1 MNKNKFMISENV
13 YWVGVI
19 DYKLKVFDIIMK
31 TEYGTT
37 YNSYLI
43 IGSDKIA
50 LIATAK
56 LQFKDEFLSHIKE
69 YVQIEDIDYLIMNH
83 TEPDHSGTAK
93 YLLKE
98 NPNLDIYASAPALI
112 NLKEILNT
120 EFHGHRVTDKLEL
133 SLGDKTLQFFLQPNL
148 HWPDTM
154 FTYLKEDN
162 ILFTC
167 DFFGAHYASNIIKTN
182 DIPDKELYEK
192 LLKDYFN
199 AIMHP
204 FLPYVRKGLN
214 RVTELSPDKICTS
227 HGAVLEEPF
236 LSKVIDYYDKWSI
249 LPKRLDKP
257 LVLIP
262 YASAYGN
269 TAKMAEVI
277 KETLEEEFDNKI
289 YVKLYDLIYTD
300 QKEIT
305 NQVSICDAFIIGSS
319 TILRDTVKLVWDLLS
334 SIDYEMSRGKI
345 ASAFGSFGW
354 SGEAVNNIIQRE
366 KQLFFKTT
374 EGLRIK
380 FIPSES
386 QIEEVKDYARN
397 IASLIKNK
405 KSA

>member
-1 MNKNKFMISENV
+1 MNKNKFMISENI

-19 DYKLKVFDIIMK
+19 DYKLKVFDIVME
-31 TEYGTT
+31 TEFGTT

-43 IGSDKIA
+43 IGSKKIA

-56 LQFKDEFLSHIKE
+56 LQFKDEFINHIKE
-69 YVQIEDIDYLIMNH
+69 HVDIKDIDYLIMNH
-83 TEPDHSGTAK
+83 TEPDHSGTAR
-93 YLLKE
+93 YLIEE
-98 NPNLDIYASAPALI
+98 NPDLEIYASAPALA
-112 NLKEILNT
+112 NLKEILNI
-120 EFHGHRVTDKLEL
+120 EFNGNRVKDEQEL
-133 SLGDKTLQFFLQPNL
+133 TLGNKTLQFFLQPNL

-167 DFFGAHYASNIIKTN
+167 DFFGAHYASNIIRAN
-182 DIPDKELYEK
+182 DIKDKELYEK
-192 LLKDYFN
+192 LLEDYFN

-214 RVTELSPDKICTS
+214 RVIELNPNMVCTS
-227 HGAVLEEPF
+227 HGTILEEPF
-236 LSKVIDYYDKWSI
+236 LTKVINYYDKWSK
-249 LPKRLDKP
+249 LPVKLDKP

-269 TAKMAEVI
+269 TAKMAEII
-277 KETLEEEFDNKI
+277 KETLEEEFDNEI

-300 QKEIT
+300 LKEIIE
-305 NQVSICDAFIIGSS
+305 QIPICDAFILGSS

-334 SIDYEMSRGKI
+334 SLDYEMTRDKI

-366 KQLFFKTT
+366 KQLFFKTA

>member
-1 MNKNKFMISENV
+1 MNRNKFMISENI

-19 DYKLKVFDIIMK
+19 DYKLKVFDIIME

-43 IGSDKIA
+43 IGSEKTL

-56 LQFKDEFLSHIKE
+56 LQFKDEFLNHVKE
-69 YVQIEDIDYLIMNH
+69 HVQIKDIDYLIMNH
-83 TEPDHSGTAK
+83 TEPDHSGTVK

-98 NPNLDIYASAPALI
+98 NPNLDIYASAPALA

-120 EFHGHRVTDKLEL
+120 EFNGHRVTDKLEL

-167 DFFGAHYASNIIKTN
+167 DFFGAHYASDIIRAN
-182 DIPDKELYEK
+182 DLPNKDLYEK

-214 RVTELSPDKICTS
+214 RVIELNPDKICTS
-227 HGAVLEEPF
+227 HGAILEESF
-236 LSKVIDYYDKWSI
+236 LSKVINYYDKWSV

-277 KETLEEEFDNKI
+277 KETI
-289 YVKLYDLIYTD
+289 
-300 QKEIT
+300 
-305 NQVSICDAFIIGSS
+305 
-319 TILRDTVKLVWDLLS
+319 
-334 SIDYEMSRGKI
+334 
-345 ASAFGSFGW
+345 
-354 SGEAVNNIIQRE
+354 
-366 KQLFFKTT
+366 
-374 EGLRIK
+374 
-380 FIPSES
+380 
-386 QIEEVKDYARN
+386 
-397 IASLIKNK
+397 
-405 KSA
+405 